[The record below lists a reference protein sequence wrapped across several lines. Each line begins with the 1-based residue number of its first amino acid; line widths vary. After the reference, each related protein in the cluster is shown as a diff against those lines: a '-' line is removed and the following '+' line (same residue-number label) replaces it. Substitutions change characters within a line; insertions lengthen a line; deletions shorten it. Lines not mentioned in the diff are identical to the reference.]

1 MTICDD
7 CLADLRDPTDRRY
20 RHPFV
25 TCTHCGPRY
34 TITTGLPYDR
44 PATTMAGFP
53 MCAACAAEYADPADR
68 RFHAQTV
75 CCPDCGPTLRLV
87 APGRRTSYA
96 EDALAEARS
105 LLRDGAVVAVKGIGG
120 YHLACDA
127 TSEAAVAMLRK
138 RKQRGDKPFAV
149 MVASLDDARAI
160 VDLTPT
166 EAALVASRG
175 RPIVLAARRPGAV
188 ADAVAPGQGDL
199 GRAARLRTAALP
211 AARATRRHA
220 CW

>member
-1 MTICDD
+1 
-7 CLADLRDPTDRRY
+7 
-20 RHPFV
+20 
-25 TCTHCGPRY
+25 
-34 TITTGLPYDR
+34 
-44 PATTMAGFP
+44 MAGFP
-53 MCAACAAEYADPADR
+53 MCEACAAEYADPADR

-75 CCPDCGPTLRLV
+75 CCRDCGPTLRLV

-149 MVASLDDARAI
+149 MVAALDDARAI

-175 RPIVLAARRPGAV
+175 RPIVLAPVDPAPSPTPSRP
-188 ADAVAPGQGDL
+188 
-199 GRAARLRTAALP
+199 
-211 AARATRRHA
+211 ARATSGCCSPTHRCTSCCSNHPAPR